1 LGQTAANPVLTTLQR
16 YPELYEIR
24 LKKISYEPGF
34 DLDGAL
40 ETARRLAKRN
50 DAGAHLAQVDYMDVE
65 GRATQGAVAE
75 GEES

>member
-1 LGQTAANPVLTTLQR
+1 
-16 YPELYEIR
+16 
-24 LKKISYEPGF
+24 
-34 DLDGAL
+34 LDGAWKQP
-40 ETARRLAKRN
+40 TIGKRN

>member
-1 LGQTAANPVLTTLQR
+1 
-16 YPELYEIR
+16 

-34 DLDGAL
+34 NLDGAL

-65 GRATQGAVAE
+65 GKAPKVGALGDARADAE
-75 GEES
+75 EEDS